1 MKQRLRTKVWW
12 FGMEK
17 DVETFCKHCHGCQL
31 VSAAQPPEPL
41 TMTRLPGDYYSRF
54 YEARVMKSITAQK
67 TIEELEE
74 IFSRFGLPEHIT
86 ADNGTHFTST
96 EFRDYCLQNGIT
108 LRINTPKWPQ
118 ANGEVERQNK
128 SLLKRLL
135 IAQASGENIIRAL
148 RQYLSYH
155 TTPHCVTGKTPAYLM
170 FGRELRDKLLVPS
183 YQNNFFKPITDT
195 EVRDQDLEKKEA
207 SKSYAD
213 THRRSWPSEVEIG
226 DEVLLRRDVISDK
239 LETPYL
245 PQPGRVT
252 NKLGNSVT
260 IETPD
265 GRKVHRN
272 TSRVK
277 SYKKKREGENP
288 IQPSVEDIQ
297 QERQE
302 PTERRSARQR
312 QPPPWTKDF
321 VC

>member
-1 MKQRLRTKVWW
+1 
-12 FGMEK
+12 
-17 DVETFCKHCHGCQL
+17 
-31 VSAAQPPEPL
+31 
-41 TMTRLPGDYYSRF
+41 MTRLPGGPWKMVAMDFLGPLQGDTNIFLVIDYYSRF

-86 ADNGTHFTST
+86 ADNGTQFTST

-128 SLLKRLL
+128 YLLKRLR

-148 RQYLSYH
+148 RQYLFAYH
-155 TTPHCVTGKTPAYLM
+155 KTPHCVTGKTPAYLM
-170 FGRELRDKLLVPS
+170 FGRELRDKLPS

-195 EVRDQDLEKKEA
+195 EV
-207 SKSYAD
+207 
-213 THRRSWPSEVEIG
+213 PSEVEIG

-272 TSRVK
+272 TPRVK
-277 SYKKKREGENP
+277 PYNKEREGENP

-302 PTERRSARQR
+302 PTERHSARQR